1 MGTSTNCSAFCGRQ
15 TAERCGIRSRE
26 ILGTAITCS
35 TSARAQEVHHPVT
48 QLRHKAHRGSA
59 RTARCPRRAPLRAA
73 VQLAMA
79 APQQEVPA
87 GRQARPRRPSKLKYT
102 LLAALGRGVF
112 WPMALFISSLSLSP
126 GPCHRRSPWSSVV
139 RKLGKGHCDAQA
151 FVAKEL
157 PELSLPPSHGGSRSA
172 VDSHVRQHEAVF
184 TVRTQNRGNLA
195 GKRLVLLL
203 FVVVVFGDPP
213 PSLPYQT
220 LEKLFSCNTET
231 RPHACRIQGLTK

>member
-48 QLRHKAHRGSA
+48 QLRHRHIEDLHVRHDVLDV
-59 RTARCPRRAPLRAA
+59 RRCVPLCNWQWPHLNKRCRPGGKHVPVV
-73 VQLAMA
+73 VQTEVHLAC
-79 APQQEVPA
+79 
-87 GRQARPRRPSKLKYT
+87 RPGERS
-102 LLAALGRGVF
+102 LLAHGVVH
-112 WPMALFISSLSLSP
+112 LVTLLSP

-203 FVVVVFGDPP
+203 FVVVFGDPP

-220 LEKLFSCNTET
+220 LENSS
-231 RPHACRIQGLTK
+231 HAILKQGHMPVGYKG